1 MLLNVQDQFA
11 EMCLHANWAVKSRFL
26 LSCPEIKWKFS
37 SGTGDEP
44 HCWPLLLPEAWS
56 QGSKVVVEM
65 RMDSSYFVQRTFK
78 QHTSV
83 LQSWDISKLC
93 SRSPWV
99 FDSNNWFSSV
109 DAFWDM
115 GVTLISW
122 VFSRSSLEARE
133 RCAPTFQNEWLKQEL
148 LHCITLVSY

>member
-11 EMCLHANWAVKSRFL
+11 ETCLHADWAVKSRFL

-56 QGSKVVVEM
+56 QGSKVGVEM
-65 RMDSSYFVQRTFK
+65 RMDSSYFAQCTSK

-83 LQSWDISKLC
+83 PQSLDISRLVLSK
-93 SRSPWV
+93 PMGV
-99 FDSNNWFSSV
+99 DSNSCFSSV
-109 DAFWDM
+109 SETW
-115 GVTLISW
+115 
-122 VFSRSSLEARE
+122 
-133 RCAPTFQNEWLKQEL
+133 EWLSSRESFLDLPWKPGKGVHPHLRMNDLNENY
-148 LHCITLVSY
+148 CIV